1 VSVPVEV
8 IWLDMDAAGGASLAA
23 FWQTLGEDERERA
36 SRFRFARDRGRFVVR
51 RGALRALLA
60 RHLGCAASAIR
71 YSRNQFGKPALAAS
85 HIRFNVSHS
94 HSIALYA
101 VADGIE
107 VGCDIERVD
116 SALDIQAI
124 SERFFA
130 PQEISML
137 QSLPGHLRHA
147 GFFNCWTRKEAYLK
161 CRGCGLSEPPDSCVV
176 SLAPGEPTRLLM
188 GDEGVSLSSL
198 ETVPGYRAALAVEA
212 MDAEIREPHDLAT
225 TCIGI
230 PAGHAK
236 DDRSAR

>member
-1 VSVPVEV
+1 MSVLVEV
-8 IWLDMDAAGGASLAA
+8 IWLDMDAAGDAARAA

-161 CRGCGLSEPPDSCVV
+161 CRGCGLSEP
-176 SLAPGEPTRLLM
+176 A
-188 GDEGVSLSSL
+188 
-198 ETVPGYRAALAVEA
+198 
-212 MDAEIREPHDLAT
+212 
-225 TCIGI
+225 
-230 PAGHAK
+230 
-236 DDRSAR
+236 DR